1 MATTTGRYLTEEQ
14 LAGYHADGYLV
25 LPRVIDMA
33 DVQALRRVTD
43 AFVERS
49 RRLSRG
55 DDVFDLDPRHTVD
68 APVLRRIKNPADH
81 DPLPLRRRG
90 PVRGRPA
97 PRGHRA
103 GRCPRRPPAGH
114 AGRRHHHPSLPARAL
129 VGAER
134 LGDRAAAPDQRL

>member
-1 MATTTGRYLTEEQ
+1 MATATGRYLTEEQ

-49 RRLSRG
+49 RQLSRG
-55 DDVFDLDPRHTVD
+55 DGVFDLDPRHSAE

-81 DPLPLRRRG
+81 DQI
-90 PVRGRPA
+90 GRA
-97 PRGHRA
+97 SCRERWEY
-103 GRCPRRPPAGH
+103 
-114 AGRRHHHPSLPARAL
+114 L
-129 VGAER
+129 VDGGA
-134 LGDRAAAPDQRL
+134 